1 MRCLVLS
8 LLLWAPGVARAL
20 PCEHDDALSQ
30 AAAEVLGH
38 ELTPETIARAARE
51 AGSDAPTVHALRDPQ
66 LDDARVAEWIGQVRA
81 RSDGELVCGEAQGDR
96 GRLVLAAV
104 RAGGLESVPGES
116 GRVRGWLARGFDR
129 PELVIRGADGVL
141 LRLGVD
147 PEDLRRGLSLP
158 ESVELPALVQ
168 LVAHGPHGPR
178 PVAERSMGGHF
189 DAGASFGADQ
199 ELPLRVEHLRELRG
213 ASPLRPNRLL
223 DAEAAAHAER
233 VCEAGR
239 VAHTLE
245 RGADPEAR
253 LATRGI
259 RARVVGEAVA
269 RASSPAAAMD
279 ALVRSPS
286 HQYTLVDRR
295 FTDVGVGTAH
305 DRRGRTCVV
314 VLLAAWPRYV
324 GALANRD

>member
-1 MRCLVLS
+1 MS
-8 LLLWAPGVARAL
+8 LLLWAPDVARAL
-20 PCEHDDALSQ
+20 PCEHDDALAQ
-30 AAAEVLGH
+30 AAAEVLGR
-38 ELTPETIARAARE
+38 ELTPANLAREARE

-66 LDDARVAEWIGQVRA
+66 VDDARVAEWIGRLRA
-81 RSDGELVCGEAQGDR
+81 RSDGDLVCGEAQGEG
-96 GRLVLAAV
+96 GRVVLAAV
-104 RAGGLESVPGES
+104 RAGGLEGVPGDS
-116 GRVRGWLARGFDR
+116 SRLRGWLARGFDR
-129 PELVIRGADGVL
+129 PELVIRSADGAL
-141 LRLGVD
+141 LRLGAD
-147 PEDLRRGLSLP
+147 PQALRRGFALP
-158 ESVELPALVQ
+158 EDVELPALVQ
-168 LVAHGPHGPR
+168 LVARGPHGPR
-178 PVAERSMGGHF
+178 PVAERSVGGHF
-189 DAGASFGADQ
+189 DAGASFGGDQ
-199 ELPLRVEHLRELRG
+199 ELPVRIGELRELRG

-223 DAEAAAHAER
+223 DAEAAAHAGR

-239 VAHTLE
+239 VAHTLA

-253 LATRGI
+253 LASRGI
-259 RARVVGEAVA
+259 RARVVGETVA

-324 GALANRD
+324 GALANRRD